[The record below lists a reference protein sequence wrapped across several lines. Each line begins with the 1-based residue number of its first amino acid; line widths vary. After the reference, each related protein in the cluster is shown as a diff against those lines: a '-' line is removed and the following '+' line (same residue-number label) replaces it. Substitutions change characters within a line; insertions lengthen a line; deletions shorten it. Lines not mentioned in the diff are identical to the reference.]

1 MSERWRCF
9 VAVPTGDALR
19 MALANAVEDWAGDP
33 RLEGLR
39 WTDAANW
46 HVTLAFLGPTD
57 PARIAS
63 IESAMAEVASTHAHA
78 PMHLRTGGLGVFPSP
93 GRGRVLW
100 YGVADPA
107 GDLGGLARELQTK
120 LGLDT
125 DGPFRAHLTLA
136 RARRPPLNLASWLA
150 DAAAPEGELV
160 VDRLQL
166 MRSQVGGGPARYEIV
181 GSASLGAT
189 ANV

>member
-9 VAVPTGDALR
+9 VAVPIGDSLR
-19 MALANAVEDWAGDP
+19 MALVDAVEEWAGDA
-33 RLEGLR
+33 RLDGLR

-46 HVTLAFLGPTD
+46 HLTLAFLGQID

-63 IESAMAEVASTHAHA
+63 IESAMEEVASAHA
-78 PMHLRTGGLGVFPSP
+78 PMHLRTGGLGAFPSP

-107 GDLGGLARELQTK
+107 GGLGGLAREVQTE
-120 LGLDT
+120 LCVDT

-136 RARRPPLNLASWLA
+136 RARRQPLNLASWLA
-150 DAAAPEGELV
+150 DAAAAEGELV

-166 MRSQVGGGPARYEIV
+166 MRSYLGGAPARYESV
-181 GSASLGAT
+181 GSASLGAI